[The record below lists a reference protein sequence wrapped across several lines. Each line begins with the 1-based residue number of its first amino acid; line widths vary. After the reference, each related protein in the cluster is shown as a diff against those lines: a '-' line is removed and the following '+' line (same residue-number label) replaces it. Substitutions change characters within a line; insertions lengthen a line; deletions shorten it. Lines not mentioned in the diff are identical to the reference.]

1 MLGELIAKFFA
12 FIVDQLIK
20 GTGYFLCLPFNRSAN
35 PDGPLVYLVGIAF
48 WLLIVAIVFW
58 AAT

>member
-1 MLGELIAKFFA
+1 MLAELFAKFVA

-20 GTGYFLCLPFNRSAN
+20 GTGCFLYLPFNKSAN

-48 WLLIVAIVFW
+48 WLIVVAIIFW